1 MHHYCFYLVNN
12 ENHQVKGIGTELSL
26 LKRSSELLVM
36 HRNGVYRFLT
46 NFMNLVYRIYNSE
59 TNINRLNDL
68 FQTFR
73 TLLNSDGSVAVDR
86 SSNTVGNLF
95 GIYYAI
101 VTGIEHAIA
110 RHKDKK
116 EKKDGISEKHDED
129 LERNG
134 EDDNFSRFSCHT
146 KGHILMSDNKYII
159 YKTLINYQNYLH
171 FKCFKPIIQ
180 ESYNF
185 IL

>member
-1 MHHYCFYLVNN
+1 
-12 ENHQVKGIGTELSL
+12 
-26 LKRSSELLVM
+26 M

-59 TNINRLNDL
+59 TNINRLNNL

-116 EKKDGISEKHDED
+116 EKKDGISEKQDDD
-129 LERNG
+129 LERNNG
-134 EDDNFSRFSCHT
+134 DEHFSRFSCHT
-146 KGHILMSDNKYII
+146 KGHILMDDNKYICHTI
-159 YKTLINYQNYLH
+159 LIN
-171 FKCFKPIIQ
+171 
-180 ESYNF
+180 
-185 IL
+185 